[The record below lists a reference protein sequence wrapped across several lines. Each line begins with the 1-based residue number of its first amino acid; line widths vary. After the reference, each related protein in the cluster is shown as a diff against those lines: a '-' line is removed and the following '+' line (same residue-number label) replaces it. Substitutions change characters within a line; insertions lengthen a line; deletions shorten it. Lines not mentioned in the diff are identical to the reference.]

1 MLSGYYLI
9 LYVAS
14 TDVESVDRA
23 ATQPLQTC
31 AGQFL
36 AVTQVE
42 IVQFA
47 SDKMWTQMI
56 HPASAQNYL
65 ADQIK
70 TLE

>member
-1 MLSGYYLI
+1 MHSGYYLI
-9 LYVAS
+9 LYVAPA
-14 TDVESVDRA
+14 DVKSADWA

-36 AVTQVE
+36 TVTQVE

-47 SDKMWTQMI
+47 SDKMWTQMKS
-56 HPASAQNYL
+56 ASAQNYS

-70 TLE
+70 TL